1 MSRPGD
7 DAPNDKSPRSILEI
21 DLHGSPR
28 VKTMEE
34 AGLAAEK
41 REKLLREVEK
51 HSGVLRLRD
60 QLELIEGSSVLAHA
74 REAARLFEETSAM
87 RAIREMEQSSF
98 LAHARMLE

>member
-7 DAPNDKSPRSILEI
+7 DAPYDKSSRRIIEI

-41 REKLLREVEK
+41 REKLLREAEK
-51 HSGVLRLRD
+51 HSGVRRLR
-60 QLELIEGSSVLAHA
+60 
-74 REAARLFEETSAM
+74 
-87 RAIREMEQSSF
+87 EQ
-98 LAHARMLE
+98 